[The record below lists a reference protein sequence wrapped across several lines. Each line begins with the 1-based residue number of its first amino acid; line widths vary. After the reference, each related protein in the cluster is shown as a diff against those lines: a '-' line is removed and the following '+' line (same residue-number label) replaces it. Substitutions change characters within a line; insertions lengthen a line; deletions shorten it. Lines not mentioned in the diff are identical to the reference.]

1 MRSRLVRYSIAT
13 ALASLATAC
22 GAGQQQTANNRDTMT
37 QRQKDSVLAQSG
49 IPGAA
54 GVGMALKTADS
65 LKAKQAALD
74 SIKP

>member
-1 MRSRLVRYSIAT
+1 MTTRR
-13 ALASLATAC
+13 ALALLISLSVLSAC
-22 GAGQQQTANNRDTMT
+22 SGKPQQANNRDTMT

-49 IPGAA
+49 LPGAA

>member
-1 MRSRLVRYSIAT
+1 MKPAT
-13 ALASLATAC
+13 AAVLAALALSGC
-22 GAGQQQTANNRDTMT
+22 SSQPQQAANNRDTMT

-49 IPGAA
+49 LPGAR

-74 SIKP
+74 SASRP